1 MMEHNDHIAFG
12 DDRVSVRHL
21 VCCITLFKGL
31 LILLVLFNVA
41 VSHGS
46 ALVFRTT
53 LGADRGANAAADA
66 GNRFI
71 GIMIDVGGGVGKS
84 GSV

>member
-1 MMEHNDHIAFG
+1 MEHNDHIAFG

-31 LILLVLFNVA
+31 FILLVLFNVA

-71 GIMIDVGGGVGKS
+71 SIMIDVCGGVGKS

>member
-1 MMEHNDHIAFG
+1 M
-12 DDRVSVRHL
+12 
-21 VCCITLFKGL
+21 TLFKGL

-41 VSHGS
+41 VNHGS

-53 LGADRGANAAADA
+53 LGADRGAKAAADA

-71 GIMIDVGGGVGKS
+71 GIMIDLCVDGL
-84 GSV
+84 

>member
-1 MMEHNDHIAFG
+1 MMEHNDHMALG
-12 DDRVSVRHL
+12 DESVSVRHL
-21 VCCITLFKGL
+21 VCCITLFKGRL
-31 LILLVLFNVA
+31 TLLVRFSVA

-46 ALVFRTT
+46 ALVLRTT
-53 LGADRGANAAADA
+53 LGADRGAKAAADA

-71 GIMIDVGGGVGKS
+71 GIMIVGGGENL

>member
-1 MMEHNDHIAFG
+1 MMEHNDHMALG
-12 DDRVSVRHL
+12 DDKVSVRHL
-21 VCCITLFKGL
+21 VCCMTLFKGL

-71 GIMIDVGGGVGKS
+71 GIMIDVSGGVGKS